1 LKIIDD
7 LDYKEIQYLRDDLEK
22 IERSIII
29 LMYTLV
35 DTDNQS
41 EREYIQNVIDI
52 KRRKIKIK
60 KQIILE
66 LLLR

>member
-1 LKIIDD
+1 MKIIDD

-22 IERSIII
+22 IKRSNII

>member
-1 LKIIDD
+1 MKIIDD